1 VHQEV
6 DTQGLELH
14 RELVAILE
22 LGHLQVQGVIQVQ
35 EPHLVLG
42 DILGV
47 NLELQ
52 VVDILEQEHQVS
64 LELQEV
70 DILEQEHQVSLEL
83 QVVDILEQGHLVDS
97 QEVGILELVH
107 LVVGIRVLEL
117 PQVNTEVPLHNK
129 WIPRLLSGF
138 KQWIRITVVRLMP
151 RSWARPWQMGT

>member
-6 DTQGLELH
+6 DTQGLELR

-22 LGHLQVQGVIQVQ
+22 LGHLQVQEVIQVQ
-35 EPHLVLG
+35 ELHLVLE

-52 VVDILEQEHQVS
+52 EVATPEQEHQGS
-64 LELQEV
+64 LELQEGG
-70 DILEQEHQVSLEL
+70 
-83 QVVDILEQGHLVDS
+83 ILEQGHLVDS
-97 QEVGILELVH
+97 QEVGIQVLVH

-117 PQVNTEVPLHNK
+117 PQVNTEVPLRNK

-138 KQWIRITVVRLMP
+138 KQWIRITVDRLMP
-151 RSWARPWQMGT
+151 RSWARPWQMAT

>member
-70 DILEQEHQVSLEL
+70 DILEQ
-83 QVVDILEQGHLVDS
+83 GPLVDS

-107 LVVGIRVLEL
+107 LVVDIRVLEL
-117 PQVNTEVPLHNK
+117 HQVNMEVPLHNK
-129 WIPRLLSGF
+129 WIPRLLSGS
-138 KQWIRITVVRLMP
+138 KQWIRITVDRLMP

>member
-70 DILEQEHQVSLEL
+70 DILEQ
-83 QVVDILEQGHLVDS
+83 GHLVDS

-107 LVVGIRVLEL
+107 LVVDIRVLEL
-117 PQVNTEVPLHNK
+117 HQVNMEVPLHNK
-129 WIPRLLSGF
+129 WIPRLLSGS
-138 KQWIRITVVRLMP
+138 KQWIRITVDRLMP
-151 RSWARPWQMGT
+151 RSWARPWLMGT

>member
-1 VHQEV
+1 MHQEV

-52 VVDILEQEHQVS
+52 VVDILELVP
-64 LELQEV
+64 
-70 DILEQEHQVSLEL
+70 
-83 QVVDILEQGHLVDS
+83 LVDS

-107 LVVGIRVLEL
+107 LVVDIRVLEL
-117 PQVNTEVPLHNK
+117 HQVNMEVPLHNK
-129 WIPRLLSGF
+129 WIPRLLSGS
-138 KQWIRITVVRLMP
+138 KQWIRITVDRLMQ
-151 RSWARPWQMGT
+151 RSWARPWLMGT

>member
-22 LGHLQVQGVIQVQ
+22 LGHPQVQEVIQVQ
-35 EPHLVLG
+35 ELHLVLE
-42 DILGV
+42 DILGA

-52 VVDILEQEHQVS
+52 EVATLEQEHQGS
-64 LELQEV
+64 LELQEG
-70 DILEQEHQVSLEL
+70 
-83 QVVDILEQGHLVDS
+83 DILEQGHLVDS

-129 WIPRLLSGF
+129 WIPRLLSGS
-138 KQWIRITVVRLMP
+138 KQWIRITVDRLMP

>member
-107 LVVGIRVLEL
+107 LVVDIRVLEL
-117 PQVNTEVPLHNK
+117 HQVNMEVPLHNK
-129 WIPRLLSGF
+129 WIPRLLSGS
-138 KQWIRITVVRLMP
+138 KQWIRITVDRLMP
-151 RSWARPWQMGT
+151 RSWARPWLMGT